1 MIRAHVAALLAYVDK
16 LDPSRA
22 PITKEATDERLDAW
36 ADLLA
41 DVPPRAPHPEG
52 RGWDAS
58 HAVRN
63 HIATSPYPIK
73 ASDVSR
79 PWHAFKADILG
90 RHVGTFEPTAHP
102 EIDPDAD
109 TGNAYTA
116 ALLAERQAIAS
127 GAQMPTTHRALLA
140 GPPAEEVT
148 KRLAA
153 LGTYMP
159 PHVEDVLR
167 NYRPGRTE
175 RSRLARAGLPDPL
188 AVACPWEACRASKD
202 QKCTT
207 AGRPRSDFHGAR
219 LTAAATALAR
229 QEQPA

>member
-1 MIRAHVAALLAYVDK
+1 MIRPHVAALLAYVDK

-22 PITKEATDERLDAW
+22 PLSPEATVERLDAW

-58 HAVRN
+58 HAVRK

-79 PWHAFKADILG
+79 PWHAFKADLLG
-90 RHVGTFEPTAHP
+90 RHVGTFEPGSHP

-127 GAQMPTTHRALLA
+127 GEQLPNTHRALTS
-140 GPPAEEVT
+140 GPAAAEVT

-167 NYRPGRTE
+167 DYRPGRTE

-188 AVACPWEACRASKD
+188 AVACPWDACRASKG
-202 QKCTT
+202 QRCTT
-207 AGRPRSDFHGAR
+207 AGRPRCDFHDAR
-219 LTAAATALAR
+219 LDAATAALAR

>member
-1 MIRAHVAALLAYVDK
+1 MIRSHVAALLAYVDK

-22 PITKEATDERLDAW
+22 PLSPEATVERLDAW

-58 HAVRN
+58 HAVRH

-102 EIDPDAD
+102 EIDPDAE

-127 GAQMPTTHRALLA
+127 GAQLPTTHRALLT
-140 GPPAEEVT
+140 GPPAAEVT

-159 PHVEDVLR
+159 RHVEDVLAEH
-167 NYRPGRTE
+167 RPGRTE
-175 RSRLARAGLPDPL
+175 RTRLARNGLPDPL
-188 AVACPWEACRASKD
+188 AVACPWEACRASAG
-202 QKCTT
+202 QRCTT
-207 AGRPRSDFHGAR
+207 RGRSRPDFHDAR